1 MTHENAADAESA
13 RDGLTPA
20 KPKLPDYVR
29 EHLERKGE
37 LAELMAGHKVTVE
50 SRRIP
55 HRSDSGNGM
64 DNAWSAAAL
73 HCAFEVFHNG
83 RKVYSGE
90 YSAGLGAAWPDTRKE
105 FEEALKRGRRAL
117 PGLNIML
124 WPSDISRAF
133 KAGWQGRKVCDE
145 SAVECFK
152 AGWRPDPVTLVQS
165 LLSSVTDES
174 FPDFCASLGYDED
187 SRRAQATWT
196 ECRELDLVCRAMFG
210 RDFEDAT
217 RIAMEF

>member
-1 MTHENAADAESA
+1 MTHENAADAGST

-37 LAELMAGHKVTVE
+37 LAELMAGHGITIE

-55 HRSDSGNGM
+55 HRKDSGM
-64 DNAWSAAAL
+64 DKAWSAAAL

-124 WPSDISRAF
+124 WPSDISRAW
-133 KAGWQGRKVCDE
+133 KAGWRSTKVCDSE
-145 SAVECFK
+145 LHEVFK
-152 AGWRPDPVTLVQS
+152 AGWRPDPVDIMQS
-165 LLSSVTDES
+165 LLGVTSES
-174 FPDFCASLGYDED
+174 FADWCSTFGYDED
-187 SRRAQATWT
+187 SRRAHATWT
-196 ECRELDLVCRAMFG
+196 ECRELDRVCRAMFG
-210 RDFEDAT
+210 KDFDNAQ
-217 RIAMEF
+217 RIAWEF